1 MTAHL
6 TMPIEMGSVWR
17 DVAVPGRR
25 IRITE
30 VTAISVTFDVS
41 YSTEPDAW
49 AHAAHTRTELKKFW
63 AHRYAREQVTT

>member
-30 VTAISVTFDVS
+30 VTAISVTFDVT
-41 YSTEPDAW
+41 YSTEADAW
-49 AHAAHTRTELKKFW
+49 DHAAATRTELRKTLF
-63 AHRYAREQVTT
+63 HRYAPEVTA

>member
-1 MTAHL
+1 MSAHL
-6 TMPIEMGSVWR
+6 TMPIAMGSVWR

-30 VTAISVTFDVS
+30 VSAISVTFDVT

-49 AHAAHTRTELKKFW
+49 DHAAHTRTELKKFW
-63 AHRYAREQVTT
+63 SHRYAPEVTP